1 MTDSKTADARA
12 SSKDN
17 TSVACQYCGAQ
28 TTGAHFCRECE
39 KVLPVAAGT
48 DFFSFFSLPRRLRL
62 DEAELEKSFYALS
75 RRLHPDYFMSAS
87 PEERQSSMERS
98 SMLNDAYRTLRN
110 AVARAGYLLRLE
122 GYKEAEKKA
131 PPELLEE
138 VFELNMQIEEL
149 KAAKKMGDE
158 EELAEARHSLTE
170 ALDGLNEKLGGI
182 DRRLFS
188 LFDEWDA
195 ALDRDAAEDKKAT
208 LDRMSELLSHRSY
221 IRNLVRDIK
230 EEI

>member
-1 MTDSKTADARA
+1 MTDLERADARA
-12 SSKDN
+12 SSKEE
-17 TSVACQYCGAQ
+17 TLAACPYCGAQ
-28 TTGAHFCRECE
+28 TAGAHFCPGCE
-39 KVLPVAAGT
+39 KVLPIAAGT
-48 DFFSFFSLPRRLRL
+48 DYFSFFNLPRRLRL
-62 DEAELEKSFYALS
+62 DEAELEKTFYALS
-75 RRLHPDYFMSAS
+75 RKLHPDYFMGAS
-87 PEERQSSMERS
+87 PEERQASVERS

-138 VFELNMQIEEL
+138 VFELNLHIEEL

-158 EELAEARHSLTE
+158 QELAQARQALTE
-170 ALDGLNEKLGGI
+170 ALDGLNEKLGEI
-182 DRRLFS
+182 DRRLFA
-188 LFDEWDA
+188 LFDEWDVA
-195 ALDRDAAEDKKAT
+195 FERGAAEDKRAA
-208 LDRMSELLSHRSY
+208 LGRMSELLSHRSY

>member
-1 MTDSKTADARA
+1 MTDSKKTGG
-12 SSKDN
+12 KDN
-17 TSVACQYCGAQ
+17 ASVACPYCGAQ
-28 TTGAHFCRECE
+28 TAGAHFCPACE
-39 KVLPVAAGT
+39 HVLPVAAGA
-48 DFFSFFSLPRRLRL
+48 DFFSFFNLPRRLRL
-62 DEAELEKSFYALS
+62 DEAGLEKSFYALS
-75 RRLHPDYFMSAS
+75 RRLHPDYFMGASA
-87 PEERQSSMERS
+87 EERQASVERS

-138 VFELNMQIEEL
+138 VFELNMNIEEL

-158 EELAEARHSLTE
+158 EELAEARQSLAE
-170 ALDGLNEKLGGI
+170 ALDGLNEKLGEI
-182 DRRLFS
+182 DRRLFA

-195 ALDRDAAEDKKAT
+195 ALGRGAAEDKRAA

>member
-12 SSKDN
+12 SGKDN
-17 TSVACQYCGAQ
+17 TSVACPYCGAQ
-28 TTGAHFCRECE
+28 TAGAHFCPECE
-39 KVLPVAAGT
+39 KVLPVTAGT

-87 PEERQSSMERS
+87 PEERQASVERS

-138 VFELNMQIEEL
+138 VFELNMNIEEL

-158 EELAEARHSLTE
+158 DELAQARQSLTE
-170 ALDGLNEKLGGI
+170 ALDGLNEKLGEI

-195 ALDRDAAEDKKAT
+195 AAAEDKKAA
-208 LDRMSELLSHRSY
+208 LDSMSELLSHRSY
-221 IRNLVRDIK
+221 IRNLVRGIK

>member
-1 MTDSKTADARA
+1 MANDTASKQNR
-12 SSKDN
+12 
-17 TSVACQYCGAQ
+17 VACPHCGAQ
-28 TTGAHFCRECE
+28 TEAAHFCAACDL
-39 KVLPVAAGT
+39 VLPVGAGA
-48 DFFSFFSLPRRLRL
+48 DYFAFFNLPKKLNL

-87 PEERQSSMERS
+87 DAERQASMERS
-98 SMLNDAYRTLRN
+98 SMLNDAHRTLRN
-110 AVARAGYLLRLE
+110 PITRAGYLLRLL

-131 PPELLEE
+131 PPDLLEE

-149 KAAKKMGDE
+149 KAAKKMGNE
-158 EELAEARHSLTE
+158 EELSEARKSLAE
-170 ALDGLNEKLGGI
+170 ALDNLNEKLGEI
-182 DRRLFS
+182 DRRLFA

-195 ALDRDAAEDKKAT
+195 ALERDAAEEKSSA

>member
-1 MTDSKTADARA
+1 MSDSKRADALA
-12 SSKDN
+12 NSKDN
-17 TSVACQYCGAQ
+17 ACPYCGAQ
-28 TTGAHFCRECE
+28 ATGAHFCSECE

-48 DFFSFFSLPRRLRL
+48 DFFSFFGLPRRLRL

-87 PEERQSSMERS
+87 PDERQASMERS

-158 EELAEARHSLTE
+158 EELAEARRALTE
-170 ALDGLNEKLGGI
+170 ALDGLNEKLGDI

-195 ALDRDAAEDKKAT
+195 ALERNAAEDKKAA

-221 IRNLVRDIK
+221 IRNLARDIK